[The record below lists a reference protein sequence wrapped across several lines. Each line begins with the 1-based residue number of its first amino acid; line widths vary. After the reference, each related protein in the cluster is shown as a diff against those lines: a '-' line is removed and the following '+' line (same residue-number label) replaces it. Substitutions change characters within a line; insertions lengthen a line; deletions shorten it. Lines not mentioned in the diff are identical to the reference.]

1 MFSPNF
7 PHLDQYFGQ
16 GKIKTLNQLRG
27 NSSYSNITE
36 MNMITAPVKSRQQNE
51 YEDPTVVNKTEL
63 LPRFYGCAHPE
74 IRNDF
79 NRRFLAT
86 FLPNFSNFR
95 LFFFFFLH
103 ILHHFQGYFE
113 SLSCDIYSK
122 RWLFVES
129 GRMRKSSS
137 FFRNSAIS
145 SWQKALWP
153 SPGEPGY
160 PSFSAKTLC
169 TFLIFCRAF
178 PQHSWLP
185 SGPMTNLCPPAYR
198 TPPSANLPLCLYDRL
213 ASALMT
219 KKRRREETRGAP
231 RRRSGSG
238 SCGRWSGQPGDA
250 RPVKMGSSL
259 PRSACFPTFFSIF
272 LKPNNINNLAIL
284 TPEV

>member
-51 YEDPTVVNKTEL
+51 YEDPTVVNKMEL

-103 ILHHFQGYFE
+103 ILHHFQGYFA

-137 FFRNSAIS
+137 FF
-145 SWQKALWP
+145 
-153 SPGEPGY
+153 E
-160 PSFSAKTLC
+160 
-169 TFLIFCRAF
+169 
-178 PQHSWLP
+178 
-185 SGPMTNLCPPAYR
+185 
-198 TPPSANLPLCLYDRL
+198 TPPL
-213 ASALMT
+213 AAG
-219 KKRRREETRGAP
+219 KKRCGPPPGSRGIHLFLRRH
-231 RRRSGSG
+231 
-238 SCGRWSGQPGDA
+238 C
-250 RPVKMGSSL
+250 VL
-259 PRSACFPTFFSIF
+259 F
-272 LKPNNINNLAIL
+272 
-284 TPEV
+284 

>member
-16 GKIKTLNQLRG
+16 EKIKTLN
-27 NSSYSNITE
+27 
-36 MNMITAPVKSRQQNE
+36 
-51 YEDPTVVNKTEL
+51 
-63 LPRFYGCAHPE
+63 
-74 IRNDF
+74 
-79 NRRFLAT
+79 FLT
-86 FLPNFSNFR
+86 NFSNFR
-95 LFFFFFLH
+95 LFFPAGPVLP

-122 RWLFVES
+122 RLLFVES

-137 FFRNSAIS
+137 FFETPPLAAGKKRCG
-145 SWQKALWP
+145 P
-153 SPGEPGY
+153 PPGSRGIHL
-160 PSFSAKTLC
+160 FLRRHC
-169 TFLIFCRAF
+169 VLFLIFCRAF

-219 KKRRREETRGAP
+219 KKRRREETRGVP

-259 PRSACFPTFFSIF
+259 PRSACFPTFSYF
-272 LKPNNINNLAIL
+272 LTPNHINNLAIL